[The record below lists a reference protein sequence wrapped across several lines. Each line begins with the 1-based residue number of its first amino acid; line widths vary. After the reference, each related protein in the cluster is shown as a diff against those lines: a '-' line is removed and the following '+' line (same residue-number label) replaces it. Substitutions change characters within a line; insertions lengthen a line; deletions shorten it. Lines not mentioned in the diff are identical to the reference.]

1 MIGFEIRFNK
11 KFLSN
16 QKHNTARTATELE
29 KYSRLLLPLSTSAH
43 LPKQLPSGNVRR
55 RSGSGWKS
63 YFGGHRKGKR
73 DRGAAGKTVAIPNTQ
88 TGQPYCLLSANR
100 LSPTALFIPITISY
114 DVLDVREF
122 NHFVGAVLDKP

>member
-16 QKHNTARTATELE
+16 QKHNTARTATEWE
-29 KYSRLLLPLSTSAH
+29 KYSRLLLPLSASAH
-43 LPKQLPSGNVRR
+43 VPKQLPSGNVRR

-73 DRGAAGKTVAIPNTQ
+73 DRGAAGETVAIPNTQ